1 MFKPMEN
8 VCFSG
13 IRKKRFEFPFLNGPE
28 KASWGCSAASPT
40 TQPETVPP
48 RLRRGVRLSKKAKK
62 EKKRPGKKLAVAKP
76 CIFAQQSA
84 GHAANA
90 AKKGW

>member
-1 MFKPMEN
+1 MIFQT
-8 VCFSG
+8 V
-13 IRKKRFEFPFLNGPE
+13 E
-28 KASWGCSAASPT
+28 KGKEGK
-40 TQPETVPP
+40 ET
-48 RLRRGVRLSKKAKK
+48 S
-62 EKKRPGKKLAVAKP
+62 GKKLAVAKP